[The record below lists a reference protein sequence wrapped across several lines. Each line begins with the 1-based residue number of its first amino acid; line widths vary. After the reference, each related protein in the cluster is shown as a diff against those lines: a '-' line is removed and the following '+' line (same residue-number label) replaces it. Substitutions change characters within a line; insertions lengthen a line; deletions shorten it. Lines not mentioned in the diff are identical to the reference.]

1 MTTLNEVRV
10 RIAPSPSGNLHIGT
24 ARTALFN
31 YLFAKKNNGKYIL
44 RIEDTDLDRSSQAYI
59 DNIYDSLKA
68 LGLNWDEGP
77 DVGGPYGPYQQS
89 ERFDIYPKYAQ
100 KLIDEGYAYECF
112 CTQEELDALQK
123 QVEDAQAALVY
134 NPSRMEEAT
143 LQLEGEN
150 DFIASVEDPSGLYTD
165 ASWNAYTKAA
175 SDLQSLIDGYAETP
189 VHPDVI
195 VEASEAVMQ
204 AKAELVSVASLQEA
218 ITEYENTDASLYD
231 KDSFAAY
238 EAAVES
244 AKKLLENGT
253 EEQIAQ
259 ALSDIREARSAL
271 RPNSDALGSLIRE
284 AKALDSSDYTRAS
297 YDALMQLVDEIE
309 TKGIPSLNREELA
322 AYTEAMGQ
330 QMNALVSVRELNR
343 VIALAED
350 LNKDLYTSASYQKL
364 QDEITAAKALRED
377 ASAER
382 VDEQIAALNR
392 AMSSLEMRV
401 DNIAASDYIDSIEL
415 TEKEGYTSE
424 SYDAYKKAYDALVSL
439 KDRLP
444 DVSITEFNAAKN
456 AFETAQAQLQK
467 LADKSKLQDLVDRLA
482 DLSGR
487 DYTAETFVI
496 YQQKLI
502 LAQRVLDDPD
512 ASQKEADVAYDEL
525 NAAVNALVRRETPGG
540 DVSQPADTSAA
551 NTVGVAVAAVVVCAA
566 VLGVLLWKKRSNKDE
581 K

>member
-1 MTTLNEVRV
+1 
-10 RIAPSPSGNLHIGT
+10 
-24 ARTALFN
+24 
-31 YLFAKKNNGKYIL
+31 
-44 RIEDTDLDRSSQAYI
+44 
-59 DNIYDSLKA
+59 
-68 LGLNWDEGP
+68 
-77 DVGGPYGPYQQS
+77 
-89 ERFDIYPKYAQ
+89 
-100 KLIDEGYAYECF
+100 
-112 CTQEELDALQK
+112 
-123 QVEDAQAALVY
+123 
-134 NPSRMEEAT
+134 
-143 LQLEGEN
+143 
-150 DFIASVEDPSGLYTD
+150 
-165 ASWNAYTKAA
+165 
-175 SDLQSLIDGYAETP
+175 
-189 VHPDVI
+189 
-195 VEASEAVMQ
+195 
-204 AKAELVSVASLQEA
+204 
-218 ITEYENTDASLYD
+218 
-231 KDSFAAY
+231 
-238 EAAVES
+238 
-244 AKKLLENGT
+244 
-253 EEQIAQ
+253 
-259 ALSDIREARSAL
+259 
-271 RPNSDALGSLIRE
+271 
-284 AKALDSSDYTRAS
+284 
-297 YDALMQLVDEIE
+297 MQLVDEIE
-309 TKGIPSLNREELA
+309 TKGISSLDREEIA

-401 DNIAASDYIDSIEL
+401 NNIAASDYIDSIEL

-467 LADKSKLQDLVDRLA
+467 LADKSKLQDLVDRVA

>member
-1 MTTLNEVRV
+1 MQAAYDDHKLAGDPSALQKVVDNALTDSENYTASTWKAYSAALN
-10 RIAPSPSGNLHIGT
+10 AAT
-24 ARTALFN
+24 AAL
-31 YLFAKKNNGKYIL
+31 A
-44 RIEDTDLDRSSQAYI
+44 EADDH
-59 DNIYDSLKA
+59 
-68 LGLNWDEGP
+68 
-77 DVGGPYGPYQQS
+77 
-89 ERFDIYPKYAQ
+89 
-100 KLIDEGYAYECF
+100 
-112 CTQEELDALQK
+112 TQEELDALQK

-195 VEASEAVMQ
+195 VEASEAVTQ
-204 AKAELVSVASLQEA
+204 AKADLVSVASLQEA

-309 TKGIPSLNREELA
+309 TKGISSLDREEIA
-322 AYTEAMGQ
+322 AYTEAMGK

-467 LADKSKLQDLVDRLA
+467 LADKSKLQDLVDRVA